1 MKNSLSRSSESAG
14 ATALS
19 PGKAHFLFGCLVTAY
34 FFSFFFRVSASVV
47 LPEQAARIGMGAAL
61 TGFLSSLYY
70 YAYAVMQAVSGALH
84 DRFGPL
90 KVMAGGMAL
99 AALGTAFL
107 VVEPSPF
114 TLGAWRLL
122 TGIGLAPM
130 YGGALVYQA
139 SAFTPDKYVF
149 YSSVTLSLGALGAIV
164 SVAPLGWFLDAL
176 GLSRTFAGLA
186 GVSLA
191 MAFLLWKE
199 RAYDPVPAR
208 PVFAGQ
214 PARSVISRLREA
226 FGMIVSSSYLR
237 NLLVVWSVSASAQLS
252 YQGLW
257 AVSWYRTAYGVP
269 ASEARNWASLISIGM
284 FLGTVMLGRFWG
296 RTEQRFRAMCF
307 WSLFNGLSWTA
318 LLLSVAFRLPLPLA
332 GVCGFCVGA
341 ANGLCAV
348 HYASATKEQAAGANT
363 GALLGTMNTV
373 VIVLAVVFQW
383 GTGAIISLFPGE
395 QPGELTSLGFLVCF
409 SLVTLVILGS
419 LLSLRALK
427 NPGSLSER

>member
-1 MKNSLSRSSESAG
+1 MKNSLSRSSVSAG
-14 ATALS
+14 ASVLS
-19 PGKAHFLFGCLVTAY
+19 PGRAHFLFGCLVTAY

-47 LPEQAARIGMGAAL
+47 LPDQAARIGMGAAL
-61 TGFLSSLYY
+61 TGFISSLYY

-99 AALGTAFL
+99 AALGTVML
-107 VVEPSPF
+107 VFEPSPF
-114 TLGAWRLL
+114 TLGTWRLL

-164 SVAPLGWFLDAL
+164 SVVPLGWFLDAL
-176 GLSRTFAGLA
+176 GLSSTFAGLA

-214 PARSVISRLREA
+214 PPRSVISRLREA

-284 FLGTVMLGRFWG
+284 FLGTVLLGRFWG
-296 RTEQRFRAMCF
+296 RTEHRFRAMCF

-332 GVCGFCVGA
+332 GLCGFFVGV

-348 HYASATKEQAAGANT
+348 HYASATKERAGGANT

-373 VIVLAVVFQW
+373 VIFLAVVFQW

-395 QPGELTSLGFLVCF
+395 QPGEFTSLGFLVCF

-419 LLSLRALK
+419 LLSLRALR